1 MDDTEVS
8 DNEDGT
14 TPVPSDTQDPC
25 NEKVNI
31 TINKLWKD
39 LSDKQKE
46 RPDTITVTLTRTYMK
61 GSDEIS
67 EKVGDYTY
75 Q

>member
-39 LSDKQKE
+39 LSDKQKNVQI
-46 RPDTITVTLTRTYMK
+46 RL
-61 GSDEIS
+61 
-67 EKVGDYTY
+67 